1 MNGDASAMSAP
12 PLCVDLDG
20 TLVRGDTLVEAC
32 LALLKQHPLQLLL
45 MPLWLLRGRAHF
57 KAKVFRQVRLDPGG
71 FAYEPAFL
79 DWLRRERLAGR
90 RLVLCTGS
98 DQSIATAVAE
108 HLGLF
113 EAAIGSDGVHNLSGS
128 GKRRRLTADYGPR
141 GYDYAGNHRVDLK
154 VWAEA
159 RRAVVVNGTAAL
171 EREAA
176 ALATVETVFAPER
189 AGWSAWRRAL
199 RPHQWAKNILLFVPI
214 LAAHAWGQLDALRA
228 TMLGFVAFCLCA
240 SATYLLNDLLDLEAD
255 RVHPRKRLRP
265 FASGVLH
272 PGLGL
277 AASAALAVAAFAL
290 AWFSTPLL
298 CALLAFY
305 TVLSLSYSFR
315 IKRLVMLDVITLA
328 ALYTLRIIAGAVAA
342 GVEAS
347 FWLLSFS
354 MFLFLSLAMVKRC
367 AELHVLIAEAR
378 TQSKGRGYHAED
390 LPVLQQ
396 LGGASGY
403 LSVLVLA
410 LYINSSASQQLYRH
424 PQFLW
429 LLCPL
434 LLYWIS
440 RVWIITHRGGMH
452 DDPVVFALR
461 DRSSRWIG
469 AAALLVAALAVR

>member
-1 MNGDASAMSAP
+1 MNGDAATASP

-32 LALLKQHPLQLLL
+32 LALLKQHPLQVLLL
-45 MPLWLLRGRAHF
+45 PFWLLRGRAWF
-57 KAKVFRQVRLDPGG
+57 KARVFRQVRLDAASLP
-71 FAYEPAFL
+71 YEPAFL
-79 DWLRRERLAGR
+79 DWLRRQRAEGR

-98 DQSIATAVAE
+98 DQSIAAAVSA

-128 GKRRRLTADYGPR
+128 GKRARLVADYGAR

-154 VWAEA
+154 VWSQA
-159 RRAVVVNGTAAL
+159 RRAVVVNASPRLAQQAG
-171 EREAA
+171 
-176 ALATVETVFAPER
+176 ALAMLEQVFGAEAGGVR
-189 AGWSAWRRAL
+189 AWLRAL
-199 RPHQWAKNILLFVPI
+199 RPHQWAKNALLFVPI
-214 LAAHAWGQLDALRA
+214 LAAHAWSNLDGLRA
-228 TMLGFVAFCLCA
+228 TALGFAAFCLCA

-255 RVHPRKRLRP
+255 RAHPRKRQRP
-265 FASGVLH
+265 FASGLLH
-272 PGLGL
+272 PGAGL
-277 AASAALAVAAFAL
+277 AASALLAAAAFVL
-290 AWFSTPLL
+290 AWVTAPLL

-305 TVLSLSYSFR
+305 AALSLGYSFR
-315 IKRLVMLDVITLA
+315 IKKLVMLDVITLA
-328 ALYTLRIIAGAVAA
+328 ALYTLRIIAGAAA
-342 GVEAS
+342 ARVEAS
-347 FWLLSFS
+347 FWLLAFS
-354 MFLFLSLAMVKRC
+354 MFLFLSLALVKRC
-367 AELHVLIAEAR
+367 AELHALIAEQR
-378 TQSKGRGYHAED
+378 SQTRGRGYHAED

-424 PQFLW
+424 PQLLW

-440 RVWIITHRGGMH
+440 RVWIITHRGAMH

-461 DRSSRWIG
+461 DRSSRWLG
-469 AAALLVAALAVR
+469 LLAALIVALAVR

>member
-1 MNGDASAMSAP
+1 MNGDASVTMP

-20 TLVRGDTLVEAC
+20 TLLRGDSLVEAC
-32 LALLKQHPLQLLL
+32 LALLKQHPWQVLLL
-45 MPLWLLRGRAHF
+45 PLWLLRGRAVL
-57 KAKVFRQVRLDPGG
+57 KAEVFGRVQLDAASFPYN
-71 FAYEPAFL
+71 AAFL
-79 DWLRRERLAGR
+79 DWLRQQKAEGR

-98 DQSIATAVAE
+98 DQSIATAVAA

-113 EAAIGSDGVHNLSGS
+113 EAAIGSDGVSNLSGS
-128 GKRRRLTADYGPR
+128 GKRERLTADYGAQ

-154 VWAEA
+154 VWEQA
-159 RRAVVVNGTAAL
+159 RRAVVVNGASGLA
-171 EREAA
+171 ERAG
-176 ALATVETVFAPER
+176 ALATVERVFER
-189 AGWSAWRRAL
+189 EAAGLRPWLRAM
-199 RPHQWAKNILLFVPI
+199 RPHQWAKNALLFVPI
-214 LAAHAWGQLDALRA
+214 LAAHAVSNLEALRN
-228 TMLGFVAFCLCA
+228 TLLGFTAFCLCA

-255 RVHPRKRLRP
+255 RAHPRKRLRP

-272 PGLGL
+272 PGGGL
-277 AASAALAVAAFAL
+277 VLSAALAATAFGL
-290 AWFSTPLL
+290 AWFTAPLL

-305 TVLSLSYSFR
+305 AALSLSYSFR
-315 IKRLVMLDVITLA
+315 IKKMVMLDVIVLA

-342 GVEAS
+342 QVEAS
-347 FWLLSFS
+347 FWLLAFS

-367 AELHVLIAEAR
+367 AELHALIADSR
-378 TQSKGRGYHAED
+378 SQTKGRGYHAED
-390 LPVLQQ
+390 LSVLQQ

-424 PQFLW
+424 PQVLW

-434 LLYWIS
+434 LLFWIS

-461 DRSSRWIG
+461 DRTSRWLG
-469 AAALLVAALAVR
+469 VVAALIAALAVR